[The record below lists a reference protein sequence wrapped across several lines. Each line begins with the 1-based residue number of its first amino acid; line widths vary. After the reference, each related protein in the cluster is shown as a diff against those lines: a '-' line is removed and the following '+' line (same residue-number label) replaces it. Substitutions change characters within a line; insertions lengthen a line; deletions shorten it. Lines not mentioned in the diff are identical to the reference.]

1 MTPNELAERINSTT
15 LSEAIEIF
23 EEKILMMSLKNYDD
37 NQYRQGV
44 VACIVI
50 IDDLLIY
57 LS

>member
-44 VACIVI
+44 QKEYKR
-50 IDDLLIY
+50 ID
-57 LS
+57 